1 MYRVSVCD
9 VWLCLC
15 VPLTTNTHTAC
26 ALRGVGLWGAP
37 SYSPVRMYTPRIR
50 QIGSPQPI
58 PAATLVDSPTVYGT
72 LRLQCTVLGPR
83 RVVVRRDLNVTS
95 SSMRMKDQEVKDR
108 GVSAL
113 GSRHGCR
120 ASRSATGRRRA
131 SRTRVFSAAPPDG
144 SYKLDGGR
152 AAGASP
158 TRE

>member
-1 MYRVSVCD
+1 MGGAELFSRPD
-9 VWLCLC
+9 V
-15 VPLTTNTHTAC
+15 
-26 ALRGVGLWGAP
+26 
-37 SYSPVRMYTPRIR
+37 YTPDPADRIPTAHPS
-50 QIGSPQPI
+50 GD
-58 PAATLVDSPTVYGT
+58 LSPTVYGT